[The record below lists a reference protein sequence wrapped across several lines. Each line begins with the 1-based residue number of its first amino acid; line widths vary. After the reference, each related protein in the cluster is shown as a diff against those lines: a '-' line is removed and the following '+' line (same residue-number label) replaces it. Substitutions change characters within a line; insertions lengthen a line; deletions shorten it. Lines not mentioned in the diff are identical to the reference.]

1 MLFTSREKETKYLS
15 RRERSLA
22 NYCVDWRYRQQGCMY
37 VCMYARGW
45 DYKCLGLTQEKYG
58 SIRVWTL
65 GIERLPGE
73 NHLCSVILRQII
85 GRHRGMREY

>member
-1 MLFTSREKETKYLS
+1 
-15 RRERSLA
+15 
-22 NYCVDWRYRQQGCMY
+22 
-37 VCMYARGW
+37 MYAGGW